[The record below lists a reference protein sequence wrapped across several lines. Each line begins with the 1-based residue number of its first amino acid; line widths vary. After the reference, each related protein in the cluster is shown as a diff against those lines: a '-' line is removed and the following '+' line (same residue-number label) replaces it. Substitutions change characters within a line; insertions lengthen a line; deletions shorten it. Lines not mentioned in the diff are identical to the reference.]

1 MSRHGIAVIRHYDL
15 LGPNRIGYGVRARQ
29 VFAE

>member
-1 MSRHGIAVIRHYDL
+1 MLRRGIAVIRHYGL
-15 LGPNRIGYGVRARQ
+15 PGPNRISDGLCARQ

>member
-1 MSRHGIAVIRHYDL
+1 MSRRGIAVIRHYGL
-15 LGPNRIGYGVRARQ
+15 PGPNRIGYGLRARQ